1 MADEYIDGDLPN
13 GSRILTIGSDAF
25 IAEAYEFNEP
35 TGAML
40 EEKNQNGIPN
50 KQVAKKGFAVGTATL
65 QVPTSSTYAP
75 AWGSTFTTSVRAEAS
90 VTMFIVEVGTPEGN
104 EEIKKYP
111 ISFRRRI
118 NA

>member
-1 MADEYIDGDLPN
+1 MADEYEDGDLPN
-13 GSRILTIGSDAF
+13 GSRIVTIGAVGF
-25 IAEAYEFNEP
+25 VAEAYDFVEP

-40 EEKNQNGIPN
+40 EQKDENGIPS
-50 KQVAKKGFAVGTATL
+50 KQVAKKGFPTGTATL

-75 AWGSTFTTSVRAEAS
+75 VWGSTFTTSVRAEAS

-111 ISFRRRI
+111 ISFRRRL